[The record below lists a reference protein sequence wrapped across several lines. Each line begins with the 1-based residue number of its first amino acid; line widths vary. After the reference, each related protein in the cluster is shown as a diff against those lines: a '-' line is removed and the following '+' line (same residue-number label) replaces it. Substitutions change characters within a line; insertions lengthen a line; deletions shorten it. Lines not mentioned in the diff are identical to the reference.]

1 MPLFSFTV
9 IVLQS
14 GVRPLPDML
23 SLSGDRGPLFK
34 KQVGPSEDEQNGLIT
49 GIRRDSTMKSA
60 KIISFSPTGTTR
72 RVLEGIAQ
80 GLAAQTVEHLD
91 LTPAR
96 ARTGTIRELD
106 RSLALIG
113 TPVYAGRVPIQA
125 AEALSTI
132 KTAGAPA
139 ILVVVYGNRA
149 YEDALLEL
157 KGIVEEVGF
166 RPLAGAAFVGE
177 HSYSTETIPIAAG
190 RPDKE
195 DIEKARS
202 FGGLVREMLQKRGSL
217 REVPALD
224 VPGNFP
230 YRDRV
235 SLGTSLESGNDL
247 CVRCGKCGE
256 VCPQE
261 AITVGEDGIA
271 TDRGKCILCCA
282 CVKTCTTGARR
293 LTHAKIPQYLQM
305 VAALCRDR
313 KEPEF
318 FFPK

>member
-1 MPLFSFTV
+1 
-9 IVLQS
+9 
-14 GVRPLPDML
+14 
-23 SLSGDRGPLFK
+23 
-34 KQVGPSEDEQNGLIT
+34 
-49 GIRRDSTMKSA
+49 MKSA
-60 KIISFSPTGTTR
+60 KTISFSPTGTTR

-80 GLAAQTVEHLD
+80 GLAVEMAEYLD
-91 LTPAR
+91 LTSAR
-96 ARTGTIRELD
+96 MRAGTIRELD
-106 RSLALIG
+106 EGLTLIG

-125 AEALSTI
+125 AEALRMI
-132 KTAGAPA
+132 KAAGAPA
-139 ILVVVYGNRA
+139 VLVVVYGNRA

-177 HSYSTETIPIAAG
+177 HSFSTGTIPIAAG

-195 DIEKARS
+195 DLGKARA
-202 FGGLVREMLQKRGSL
+202 FGSLVREMLERKGSL

-224 VPGNFP
+224 VPGNLP
-230 YRDRV
+230 YRDRAFLDM
-235 SLGTSLESGNDL
+235 SPESGEEL
-247 CVRCGKCGE
+247 CARCRKCEG

-261 AITVGEDGIA
+261 AITAGEDRIA

-282 CVKTCTTGARR
+282 CVKICPTGARR
-293 LTHAKIPQYLQM
+293 VTEPRISQLVQKLTT
-305 VAALCRDR
+305 LCRDR